1 MGFEYTLKEFQ
12 GYDFNAFFRQVSDA
26 DILRV
31 IDKHQLDN
39 FDLLIFLSQRAENH
53 LEAMA
58 RKSRELTLNNFGKV
72 IYLYA
77 PLYLANYCDNE
88 CLYCGFN
95 RVHSIERKKLSLEE
109 VEREAQVIHRTG
121 MRHILILTGESR
133 EHTPVSYL
141 KECVFVL
148 KKYFCSIS
156 IEVYPLEAHEYSELI
171 EAGVDGLTLYQ
182 ETYDRA
188 LYKQLHRSGPKSD
201 FTYRLSAPDK
211 ACGVKM
217 RSLSIGALL
226 GLSDFCLEA
235 FFLGLHAFYLERA
248 YPEVELSVS
257 LPRLQRAI
265 GDFAAICPVS
275 DYNLVQVMLALRIFF
290 PRVGINISTRENR
303 EFRSHLIGLG
313 VTRMSAGSRTEVGGY
328 ASLDKTQGQFDVADT
343 SGVEEVKE
351 MISLKGYQPVMK
363 DWQAL

>member
-1 MGFEYTLKEFQ
+1 
-12 GYDFNAFFRQVSDA
+12 
-26 DILRV
+26 
-31 IDKHQLDN
+31 
-39 FDLLIFLSQRAENH
+39 
-53 LEAMA
+53 
-58 RKSRELTLNNFGKV
+58 
-72 IYLYA
+72 
-77 PLYLANYCDNE
+77 
-88 CLYCGFN
+88 
-95 RVHSIERKKLSLEE
+95 
-109 VEREAQVIHRTG
+109 
-121 MRHILILTGESR
+121 
-133 EHTPVSYL
+133 
-141 KECVFVL
+141 
-148 KKYFCSIS
+148 
-156 IEVYPLEAHEYSELI
+156 
-171 EAGVDGLTLYQ
+171 
-182 ETYDRA
+182 
-188 LYKQLHRSGPKSD
+188 
-201 FTYRLSAPDK
+201 
-211 ACGVKM
+211 
-217 RSLSIGALL
+217 L